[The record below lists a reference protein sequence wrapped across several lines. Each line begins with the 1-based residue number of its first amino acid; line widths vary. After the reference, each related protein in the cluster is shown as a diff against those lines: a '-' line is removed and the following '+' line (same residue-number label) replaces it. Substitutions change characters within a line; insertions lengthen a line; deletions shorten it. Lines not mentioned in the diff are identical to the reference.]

1 MNTLNKGNASFTVN
15 FIPWIQNETNK
26 LHHFHRIKKPNG
38 LWPTIIEAK
47 KSKNLISQISVDP
60 LVTSLTNT
68 DNDAVCHPTL
78 MAAAAK
84 DNFKADK
91 AFLDTGSDGLEGGDW
106 FEFAY
111 FHDVLKY
118 PLHVTDQAI
127 SASAAGEGRDY
138 SWKDTYDAILT
149 CEAWMR
155 ILSSRKVKDH
165 RWGRFCQM

>member
-1 MNTLNKGNASFTVN
+1 MKRTNYIISTELRSQMVYGQPLPRQRKARI
-15 FIPWIQNETNK
+15 IP
-26 LHHFHRIKKPNG
+26 
-38 LWPTIIEAK
+38 
-47 KSKNLISQISVDP
+47 VDP